1 MDDHGAKMILRDT
14 TFAQK
19 LLMASLAIYC
29 AQSPASQNAVTDNG
43 SVVLL
48 NDDGT
53 WRYISNE
60 GDKNNT
66 TIAVNKG
73 TFQKVDSQTFQVKS
87 SKNKSAAW
95 LDPRKWMFQKPDTGT
110 SPAEYRFQLKAGDLY
125 GMLITEQIEVELDR
139 LPELAFEMLR
149 RSAPNARLVSKEYRV
164 VNDYKV
170 VRMRVDASV
179 QGINMSY
186 IGYYTSDKSGSTQ
199 VVTYTATNLVEKNTP
214 DIEEFLNGL
223 TRQK

>member
-1 MDDHGAKMILRDT
+1 MRSILPSLTKTLLIALLAANGAAT
-14 TFAQK
+14 W
-19 LLMASLAIYC
+19 
-29 AQSPASQNAVTDNG
+29 ASQNAVTDNG

-60 GDKNNT
+60 GEKSGAQ
-66 TIAVNKG
+66 ISFNKG
-73 TFQKVDSQTFQVKS
+73 LFQKSANQTFQL
-87 SKNKSAAW
+87 KSAKNRSATW
-95 LDPRKWMFQKPDTGT
+95 LDPRKWLFQKPDTGA

-125 GMLITEQIEVELDR
+125 GMMITEQIEVELDR
-139 LPELAFEMLR
+139 LPQLAFEMLR
-149 RSAPNARLVSKEYRV
+149 RTAPNARVVSQEFRV

-170 VRMRVDASV
+170 VRMRMDANV
-179 QGINMSY
+179 QGINLSY

-199 VVTYTATNLVEKNTP
+199 YVTYTATNLVEKNLP
-214 DIEEFLNGL
+214 EIEEFLNGL

>member
-1 MDDHGAKMILRDT
+1 MLPRFTAIT
-14 TFAQK
+14 QT
-19 LLMASLAIYC
+19 LLVASLA
-29 AQSPASQNAVTDNG
+29 ALHTLAAASQNAVTDNG

-60 GDKNNT
+60 GDKSGT
-66 TIAVNKG
+66 PIAFNKG
-73 TFQKVDSQTFQVKS
+73 LFQKADNQTFQLKS
-87 SKNKSAAW
+87 GKNRSAVW
-95 LDPRKWMFQKPDTGT
+95 LDPRKWIFQKPDTGA

-139 LPELAFEMLR
+139 LPQLAFDLLR
-149 RSAPNARLVSKEYRV
+149 RTAPNARLVSQEYRT
-164 VNDYKV
+164 VNDYKIV
-170 VRMRVDASV
+170 KMRVDANV

-199 VVTYTATNLVEKNTP
+199 FVTYTATNLVEKNTP
-214 DIEEFLNGL
+214 EIDEFLNGL

>member
-1 MDDHGAKMILRDT
+1 MFPRFTAIT
-14 TFAQK
+14 QT
-19 LLMASLAIYC
+19 LLVASLASLHTL
-29 AQSPASQNAVTDNG
+29 AAASQNAVTDNG

-60 GDKNNT
+60 SDKSATN
-66 TIAVNKG
+66 IAFNKG
-73 TFQKVDSQTFQVKS
+73 LFQKAGNQTFQLKS
-87 SKNKSAAW
+87 SKNRSAVW
-95 LDPRKWMFQKPDTGT
+95 LDPRKWIFQKPDTGT
-110 SPAEYRFQLKAGDLY
+110 SSAEYRFQLKAGDLY

-139 LPELAFEMLR
+139 LPQLAFDLLR
-149 RSAPNARLVSKEYRV
+149 RTAPNARLVSQEYRT
-164 VNDYKV
+164 VNDYKIV
-170 VRMRVDASV
+170 KMRVDASV

-199 VVTYTATNLVEKNTP
+199 FVTYTATNLVEKNTP
-214 DIEEFLNGL
+214 EIDEFLNGL

>member
-1 MDDHGAKMILRDT
+1 MILAYP
-14 TFAQK
+14 TFTQAVLAA
-19 LLMASLAIYC
+19 LLASLCVQA
-29 AQSPASQNAVTDNG
+29 SASQNAVTDNG

-60 GDKNNT
+60 SDKGSAP
-66 TIAVNKG
+66 IAINKG
-73 TFQKVDSQTFQVKS
+73 LFQKAENQTFQVKS
-87 SKNKSAAW
+87 GRNKSAVW
-95 LDPRKWMFQKPDTGT
+95 LDPRKWIFQKPDTGA

-139 LPELAFEMLR
+139 LPQLAFEMLR
-149 RSAPNARLVSKEYRV
+149 RTAPNARVVSQEYRV
-164 VNDYKV
+164 VNDYKIV
-170 VRMRVDASV
+170 KMRVDANV
-179 QGINMSY
+179 QGINLSY

-199 VVTYTATNLVEKNTP
+199 FVTYTASNLVDKNTP
-214 DIEEFLNGL
+214 DIDEFLNGL

>member
-1 MDDHGAKMILRDT
+1 MRSILPPFIKTILIALLAANGAAAL
-14 TFAQK
+14 
-19 LLMASLAIYC
+19 
-29 AQSPASQNAVTDNG
+29 ASQNAVTDNG

-60 GDKNNT
+60 GEKT
-66 TIAVNKG
+66 SSTISFNKG
-73 TFQKVDSQTFQVKS
+73 LFQKSENQTFQL
-87 SKNKSAAW
+87 KSAKNRSATW
-95 LDPRKWMFQKPDTGT
+95 LDPRKWLFQKPETGA

-125 GMLITEQIEVELDR
+125 GMMITEQIEVELDR
-139 LPELAFEMLR
+139 LPQLAFEMLR
-149 RSAPNARLVSKEYRV
+149 RTAPNARVVSQEFRV

-170 VRMRVDASV
+170 VRMRMDANV
-179 QGINMSY
+179 QGINLSY

-199 VVTYTATNLVEKNTP
+199 FVTYTATNLIDKNMP
-214 DIEEFLNGL
+214 EIEEFLNGL

>member
-1 MDDHGAKMILRDT
+1 MFPRLAAFT
-14 TFAQK
+14 QT
-19 LLMASLAIYC
+19 LLIASLAGL
-29 AQSPASQNAVTDNG
+29 STLVPASQNAVTDNG

-60 GDKNNT
+60 SDKSSAP
-66 TIAVNKG
+66 ISFNKG
-73 TFQKVDSQTFQVKS
+73 LFQKADNQTFQVKS
-87 SKNKSAAW
+87 GKNRSAVW
-95 LDPRKWMFQKPDTGT
+95 LDPRKWIFQKPDTGT

-125 GMLITEQIEVELDR
+125 GMLITEQIEVELER
-139 LPELAFEMLR
+139 LPQLAFDLLR
-149 RSAPNARLVSKEYRV
+149 RTAPNARLVSQEFRV
-164 VNDYKV
+164 VNDYKI
-170 VRMRVDASV
+170 VRMRVDANV

-199 VVTYTATNLVEKNTP
+199 FVTYTATNLVEKNTP
-214 DIEEFLNGL
+214 EIDEFLNGL